1 MEFDAVNVVQTFDAM
16 PESSHAEKIT
26 KLSYARGE
34 LDKSSQ
40 MVLEM
45 TESIQALLEKF
56 ERTKAKQEKKK
67 QKLQEDLQTQ
77 MQSVMELT
85 QRNEELLTQQNAF
98 RKDSKRLKKD
108 MNESIKRVMAE
119 MDSKFQLLQQENS
132 RLHQEISKYKGQKSS
147 RSQKMN

>member
-1 MEFDAVNVVQTFDAM
+1 MIFQTFDAM

-26 KLSYARGE
+26 KLSFARGE

-77 MQSVMELT
+77 MQAMMELT
-85 QRNEELLTQQNAF
+85 QRNEELLTQQNSF

-119 MDSKFQLLQQENS
+119 MDAKFQLLQQENS
-132 RLHQEISKYKGQKSS
+132 RLHQEISKYKGQKAS

>member
-1 MEFDAVNVVQTFDAM
+1 MIFQTFDAM

-26 KLSYARGE
+26 KLSFARGE

-77 MQSVMELT
+77 MQAMMELT
-85 QRNEELLTQQNAF
+85 QRNEELLTQQNSF

-119 MDSKFQLLQQENS
+119 MDAKFQLLQQENS
-132 RLHQEISKYKGQKSS
+132 RLHQEISKYKGQKAS
-147 RSQKMN
+147 RGQKMH